1 MHDAHIDIRL
11 RKNIKSKMTRTSWS
25 AGCIRR
31 KFVKAALLCALQINM
46 AVAHFI
52 LAHIVSLL
60 RGIGISWAP
69 ATLHWNSLA
78 SWHSRSVFLRICP
91 TLFIDHGHG
100 ARKLYMPYIYTDSWF
115 IFLNR
120 KCGTPKKAYAYSAF
134 SLRFDNFP
142 CKPFTKPWIHP
153 WSTLPSTAWAEWQP
167 VPWLVR
173 CQMSP
178 QLADCMA
185 TFGGWRI
192 PGTHEGVSLHSFL
205 GVGCAAPLRAV
216 SAMYAPFMLISMWEN

>member
-1 MHDAHIDIRL
+1 MHISTYDWGKT
-11 RKNIKSKMTRTSWS
+11 KNQKWQGP
-25 AGCIRR
+25 ADQLVAFPGN
-31 KFVKAALLCALQINM
+31 LLKPRSSNQHGRGSFHLSSHCQGSPEPLQ
-46 AVAHFI
+46 HFI
-52 LAHIVSLL
+52 EIRWRHGILAQSFSGFVQHSSLIM
-60 RGIGISWAP
+60 GMVQETYII
-69 ATLHWNSLA
+69 
-78 SWHSRSVFLRICP
+78 
-91 TLFIDHGHG
+91 
-100 ARKLYMPYIYTDSWF
+100 YIYIDSWL
-115 IFLNR
+115 ICLNR
-120 KCGTPKKAYAYSAF
+120 KLGTPKKAYAYPACSI
-134 SLRFDNFP
+134 RFDNFP

-205 GVGCAAPLRAV
+205 GVGCAARLWAV
-216 SAMYAPFMLISMWEN
+216 SGMYAPFMLISMWEN

>member
-1 MHDAHIDIRL
+1 
-11 RKNIKSKMTRTSWS
+11 
-25 AGCIRR
+25 
-31 KFVKAALLCALQINM
+31 M

-52 LAHIVSLL
+52 LAHIVRDLLSPCNTSLKFVGVMAFSL
-60 RGIGISWAP
+60 SLSQDLSN
-69 ATLHWNSLA
+69 TLHW
-78 SWHSRSVFLRICP
+78 SWAWCKKPIL
-91 TLFIDHGHG
+91 
-100 ARKLYMPYIYTDSWF
+100 YIYIDSWL
-115 IFLNR
+115 ICLNR
-120 KCGTPKKAYAYSAF
+120 KLGTPKKAYAYPACSI
-134 SLRFDNFP
+134 RFDNFP

-205 GVGCAAPLRAV
+205 GVGCAARLWAV
-216 SAMYAPFMLISMWEN
+216 SGMYAPFMLISMWEN